1 MAGHPRV
8 GTGGRRGS
16 GRCGRAGAQ
25 VIVEKMLEYLRAV
38 TDDVAKGDV
47 VQRIS
52 DLAERY
58 APDTFWFIETMN
70 RVRCRQGVC

>member
-1 MAGHPRV
+1 M
-8 GTGGRRGS
+8 
-16 GRCGRAGAQ
+16 
-25 VIVEKMLEYLRAV
+25 EKMLEYLRAV

-70 RVRCRQGVC
+70 RVRFRQGVC